1 MSIGEEKGGIFM
13 KKLYFFSLIVFVIFF
28 LSGCVSTLKNY
39 NPKNPDEAQIKDLLI
54 QWEHTWNS
62 GDVPGHLALWND
74 NAKIMYG
81 KDRKIAT
88 KKEYVTILPERMR
101 AIPSISLG
109 SPTIKRTG
117 NNADVD
123 VNMSIGSY
131 QSSTTYHLIKEHD
144 SWSIVSWNY

>member
-1 MSIGEEKGGIFM
+1 MVM
-13 KKLYFFSLIVFVIFF
+13 KRFHCWGLTVFVIFF
-28 LSGCVSTLKNY
+28 LSGCVNTLKNY

-54 QWEHTWNS
+54 QWEHTWNN

-101 AIPSISLG
+101 AIPGISLG

-131 QSSTTYHLIKEHD
+131 HSPTTYHLIKEKN
-144 SWSIVSWNY
+144 SWSILSWNY